1 MIGSTTGKTRD
12 RRSSERGIAL
22 IITLV
27 IVAILVT
34 LVVELTYSTHVNV
47 RIAATF
53 RDDLSAYYV
62 AKSGVGLALAV
73 LQMDFEE
80 DQEDV
85 SQGKQSARQDDL
97 GELWANVD
105 EAVTTAQ
112 ALETEL
118 FGGGQLH
125 LRIIDEDRKINVN
138 LINQESTYPIAERM
152 FLDSEIGEDYRSA
165 IMDWIDEN
173 EEETDP
179 GGAETRFYEN
189 LDIPYPC
196 KDGPMDTISELHMVS
211 GHDEAMK
218 HTFEAFEGE
227 RGSGDKGKWTLEDLL
242 SAVPGR
248 GPNIN
253 VNTAPGPVIM
263 ALHQDIDHLQVQETL
278 QDRAADP
285 FPRVD
290 AFRDYFNN
298 NFGIADLP
306 PHLAVHSEYFQ
317 IESVGITGEVEKRLL
332 VTVHRDPNTGFLKIL
347 SWRVE

>member
-1 MIGSTTGKTRD
+1 MTGKTRG

-27 IVAILVT
+27 LVAILVT
-34 LVVELTYSTHVNV
+34 LVVEVTYSTHVNV

-62 AKSGVGLALAV
+62 ARSGVELALAV
-73 LQMDFEE
+73 LRMDFEE

-85 SQGKQSARQDDL
+85 SQGKQSTRQDHL
-97 GELWANVD
+97 GELWANLD
-105 EAVTTAQ
+105 EAVTAAQ
-112 ALETEL
+112 GLEADL
-118 FGGGQLH
+118 FGGGQLF

-138 LINQESTYPIAERM
+138 LINQQSTYPIVERI
-152 FLDSEIGEDYRSA
+152 FLDSEISEDYRSA
-165 IMDWIDEN
+165 IMDWVDEN
-173 EEETDP
+173 QEETDP

-189 LDIPYPC
+189 LDNPYPC
-196 KDGPMDTISELHMVS
+196 KDGPMDTISELRMIS
-211 GHDEAMK
+211 GHDEATK
-218 HTFEAFEGE
+218 KAFEAFEGE
-227 RGSGDKGKWTLEDLL
+227 KGSGDKGKWTLEDLL

-263 ALHQDIDHLQVQETL
+263 ALHQDIDHLQVQEAL
-278 QDRAADP
+278 QDRTADP

-306 PHLAVHSEYFQ
+306 PHLAVHSEYFL
-317 IESVGITGEVEKRLL
+317 IESVGITGEIEKRLL
-332 VTVHRDPNTGFLKIL
+332 VTVHRDPNKGSLQIL
-347 SWRVE
+347 AWRVE